1 MEHKQLKYP
10 DYPFWSD
17 GNYDYIGAA
26 SFDCKFNYSDKID
39 IVSDIDLVINKTNAY
54 IMQKKYSLR

>member
-17 GNYDYIGAA
+17 GNYDYIGAV
-26 SFDCKFNYSDKID
+26 SFDSKFTSYDKVEI
-39 IVSDIDLVINKTNAY
+39 ISDIDLVVNNGYVYMKS
-54 IMQKKYSLR
+54 KKYSLR